1 MAYNRY
7 TYYPLNLMEQ
17 LGYYHYPWGV
27 DLKAVEENFDLILT
41 DYFSQSKCF
50 LTEREK
56 NVILLRYKEKQT
68 LEQVAQEFNLTRERI
83 RQIETKALKKLKSK
97 KDIFFDS
104 FDEYKIIEKEYLRK
118 RDELCKKVEELDE
131 LIGKANKLIHNENTT
146 IKEIEDFISLSQD
159 EKQSLMIMKTDIA
172 DLDFSV
178 RTINCLR
185 RARINTVNE
194 LSKKTVEEL
203 MKIRNLGR
211 KSLKEILETLKEF
224 EIYLD

>member
-1 MAYNRY
+1 
-7 TYYPLNLMEQ
+7 MEQ
-17 LGYYHYPWGV
+17 LEYYHYPWGV

-68 LEQVAQEFNLTRERI
+68 LEQVAQEFELTRERI
-83 RQIETKALKKLKSK
+83 RQIETKAIQKLKSK

-104 FDEYKIIEKEYLRK
+104 FDEYKLIEKEYLRK

-131 LIGKANKLIHNENTT
+131 LIEKANKLVHNKNTT

-159 EKQSLMIMKTDIA
+159 EKKSLMIMNTDIA

-203 MKIRNLGR
+203 MRIRNLGR
-211 KSLKEILETLKEF
+211 KCLKEILETLREF

>member
-17 LGYYHYPWGV
+17 LEYYHYPWGV

-68 LEQVAQEFNLTRERI
+68 LEQVAQEFELTRERI
-83 RQIETKALKKLKSK
+83 RQIETKAIQKLKSK

-104 FDEYKIIEKEYLRK
+104 FDEYKLIEKEYLRK

-131 LIGKANKLIHNENTT
+131 LIEKANKLVHNKNTT

-159 EKQSLMIMKTDIA
+159 EKQSLMIMNTDIA

-203 MKIRNLGR
+203 MRIRNLGR
-211 KSLKEILETLKEF
+211 KCLKEILETLREF